1 MKSNVPIF
9 LTMLM
14 IMVACGAMIFINK
27 AAPKTTDSPQNI
39 TQNVEQNTEQNTT
52 EIRHE
57 NLFTGEQTEK
67 VSSNTATGII
77 TSVEDTSVTYEYIV
91 DGQTYTGQFKV
102 DIKGFKASA
111 VYSVGDHISVE
122 YAPEKPSIVKKII

>member
-14 IMVACGAMIFINK
+14 IMVVCGTMIFINK
-27 AAPKTTDSPQNI
+27 AAPKTADYSQGTI
-39 TQNVEQNTEQNTT
+39 QNVEQNTEQNTT
-52 EIRHE
+52 EIQHE

-67 VSSNTATGII
+67 VSSNTATGKI
-77 TSVEDTSVTYEYIV
+77 TAVEDTSVTYEYIV
-91 DGQTYTGQFKV
+91 DGQKYTGEFKV

-111 VYSVGDHISVE
+111 VYSVGDHITVE
-122 YAPEKPSIVKKII
+122 YTPENPTKVKNII